1 MRTNVSCL
9 AVVLVVASALGCAR
23 EASPPSPA
31 PASAAAME
39 TEEQKTVYAL
49 GLLMARNLG
58 NLKLTPSEV
67 ALFQRGFGD
76 GAAGRPAVDL
86 QEYGPK
92 VEALARSRSAQ
103 AAQDR
108 KQAALAFID
117 GAANEEGATKTA
129 SGLVS
134 KTLQAG
140 SGASP
145 KATDTVKVH
154 YEGKLVDGTVFDS
167 SVQRGQPAEFALN
180 AVIPCWT
187 EGVQRMKVG
196 EKARLVCPPQ
206 IAYGERGS
214 PPVIPPDATLVFEVE
229 LLEVKK

>member
-1 MRTNVSCL
+1 
-9 AVVLVVASALGCAR
+9 
-23 EASPPSPA
+23 
-31 PASAAAME
+31 
-39 TEEQKTVYAL
+39 
-49 GLLMARNLG
+49 MARNLG

-92 VEALARSRSAQ
+92 VEALARSRSTQ
-103 AAQDR
+103 AAEER
-108 KQAALAFID
+108 KQAAQAFIE
-117 GAANEEGATKTA
+117 GAAKEEGATRTA

-134 KTLQAG
+134 KTLKAG
-140 SGASP
+140 GGASP
-145 KATDTVKVH
+145 RATDTVKVH

-167 SVQRGQPAEFALN
+167 SLKRGEPVEFALN

-214 PPVIPPDATLVFEVE
+214 PPVIPPGATLVFEVE